1 MGATQFQDSHD
12 LLKNGLRLQK
22 YLIVPEAQDAK
33 SLRFNQTVALLIVPD
48 VLRVLSSIELDDDLR
63 FEARKVGDEPGN
75 RHLSPEPV
83 AGELFGAQMLPKVA
97 LSIGRLVAQ
106 PTRSGL

>member
-83 AGELFGAQMLPKVA
+83 AGELFATQMLPKVA